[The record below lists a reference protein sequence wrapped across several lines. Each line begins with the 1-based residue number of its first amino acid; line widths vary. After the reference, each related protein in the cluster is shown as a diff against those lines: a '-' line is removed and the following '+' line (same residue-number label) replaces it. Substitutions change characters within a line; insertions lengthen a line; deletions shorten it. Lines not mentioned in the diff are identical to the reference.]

1 MSSLVAEVPTI
12 TGTGWGSIAEFA
24 ATSVPKEISD
34 NALLAQIATKVSGG
48 RALSTSLINLFI
60 ATDGRVFVGS
70 VPLAQ
75 LQLAAGK

>member
-1 MSSLVAEVPTI
+1 MVADIPTV

-48 RALSTSLINLFI
+48 RALSTSLVNVFI
-60 ATDGRVFVGS
+60 ATDGRMFVGS

-75 LQLAAGK
+75 LQAAAGK